1 MARLI
6 WFPLTL
12 ACATLAAVWLQTAPV
27 ADQGGEITGL
37 SRANLTQTV
46 AEITTHPHVAGSAP
60 QLLVR
65 DYLVRRLEQL
75 GLTVEVQRANG
86 VRQTPRF
93 DRPIA
98 FSPVENL
105 IAILPGR
112 DRSKPAVALMAHY
125 DSVPFAPGAG
135 DDAAGTAA
143 LLETARLIAAGP
155 TPERDVVFL
164 ITDGEEQGLIGA
176 QTFFDDHPLAKHIG
190 AVVNI
195 EARGSAGPATM
206 FQTSSGNSALIDLW
220 AKNAVAPSGN
230 SLSSA
235 VYRLLPND
243 SDLSVALAAG
253 KIGINAAFV
262 GQQFDYHDPM
272 DNGANL
278 DPRTLAHL
286 GQFALTTT
294 RALAMA
300 QTLPEAKADSI
311 YFDVFHQFVVR
322 YSQGLGWSLLGLALV
337 CLALIDP
344 ARLGTTRRAVL
355 VQAAVIM
362 AATLVAGLACYAV
375 AKLFYPG
382 GAIAMRAQLAQTD
395 LAMWVYLALCF
406 GMALWIRPRAAT
418 WLGAMV
424 VVFALALAS
433 QIALPG
439 ASWLFVWPLLISLGL
454 GLMAGRFGQA
464 RTQLETASLI
474 LGGIALCFALSLT
487 FYAYVSI
494 GSMMPGVLALAIP
507 FILMLLG
514 PLITPWGDGK
524 PARWGAV
531 ALWMIAGLGV
541 LGLATTSAFSARHP
555 RPGDIFY
562 LTDLDH
568 QTAYWAST
576 SGQAELPGHKGSK
589 RAFEGLNGLVL
600 WQTPAPATAF
610 EAPRID
616 LAVQGQTGQL
626 TVSTRQ
632 RPRQFIMALRPTGP
646 LDQVM
651 LNGKPVLLP
660 PGQWTRFRTRA
671 DAPID
676 LRLEFVSARPGT
688 ISLQYLVATNDMPDF
703 GPRPNGPP
711 TNWTILSGTHAVLG
725 SQTLTWP

>member
-6 WFPLTL
+6 WFPISL

-27 ADQGGEITGL
+27 ADHGGEITGL

-46 AEITTHPHVAGSAP
+46 ADMTTQPHVAGSAQ

-65 DYLVRRLEQL
+65 DYLVRRLEGL
-75 GLTVEVQRANG
+75 GLSVEVQRANG

-105 IAILPGR
+105 IAVLPGR

-190 AVVNI
+190 AVVNV

-206 FQTSSGNSALIDLW
+206 FQTSGGNSDLIDLW
-220 AKNAVAPSGN
+220 ARNAVAPSGN

-243 SDLSVALAAG
+243 SDLSVSLAAG

-262 GQQFDYHDPM
+262 GHQFDYHDPM
-272 DNGANL
+272 DNAANL

-300 QTLPEAKADSI
+300 QTLPEANADSI
-311 YFDVFHQFVVR
+311 YFDVFRQFVVR
-322 YSQGLGWSLLGLALV
+322 YSQGLGWGLLGLALIG
-337 CLALIDP
+337 LALIDP

-355 VQAAVIM
+355 IQAAVIM
-362 AATLVAGLACYAV
+362 AATMVAGLACYAV
-375 AKLFYPG
+375 AKLLYPG
-382 GAIAMRAQLAQTD
+382 GTITMRAQLAQTD

-406 GMALWIRPRAAT
+406 GTALWIRPRPAT

-464 RTQLETASLI
+464 RTRLETASLI
-474 LGGIALCFALSLT
+474 LGGIALCFALSLIV
-487 FYAYVSI
+487 YAYVSI
-494 GSMMPGVLALAIP
+494 GSMMPGVVALAIP

-531 ALWMIAGLGV
+531 ALWMVAGLGV
-541 LGLATTSAFSARHP
+541 LGLATSNPFTDRHP
-555 RPGDIFY
+555 RPGDLFY
-562 LTDLDH
+562 LTDLER

-576 SGQAELPGHKGSK
+576 SGHNELPGQKGSK
-589 RAFEGLNGLVL
+589 RAFEGLKGLDL
-600 WQTPAPATAF
+600 WQTPAPVTAF
-610 EAPRID
+610 EAPRIGF
-616 LAVQGQTGQL
+616 AVQGQAGQL

-632 RPRQFIMALRPTGP
+632 RPRQFVMALRPSGP
-646 LDQVM
+646 LEQVR
-651 LNGKPVLLP
+651 LNGKAVSLP
-660 PGQWTRFRTRA
+660 QGQWTRFRTRA

-676 LRLEFVSARPGT
+676 LKLDFVSAQPGS
-688 ISLQYLVATNDMPDF
+688 IKLQYLTATEGMPDF

-725 SQTLTWP
+725 SQTLSWP

>member
-6 WFPLTL
+6 WFPIGL

-27 ADQGGEITGL
+27 ADQGGAITGL
-37 SRANLTQTV
+37 SRANLAQTV
-46 AEITTHPHVAGSAP
+46 ADMTVKPHVAGSP
-60 QLLVR
+60 QQLRVR
-65 DYLVRRLEQL
+65 DYLVQRLEGL
-75 GLTVEVQRANG
+75 GLTVEIQRANG

-105 IAILPGR
+105 IAVLPGR
-112 DRSKPAVALMAHY
+112 DASKPAVALMTHY
-125 DSVPFAPGAG
+125 DSVSFAPGAS

-143 LLETARLIAAGP
+143 LLETARLLAAGP
-155 TPERDVVFL
+155 RPERDVVFL

-190 AVVNI
+190 AVVNV

-206 FQTSSGNSALIDLW
+206 FQTSSGNVALIDLW
-220 AKNAVAPSGN
+220 AKHAVAPSGN

-243 SDLSVALAAG
+243 SDLSVSLAAG
-253 KIGINAAFV
+253 KLGINAAFV
-262 GQQFDYHDPM
+262 GHQFDYHDPM
-272 DNGANL
+272 DNAANL

-300 QTLPEAKADSI
+300 QTLPEAKEDSI

-322 YSQGLGWSLLGLALV
+322 YSQGLGWGLLGLALV
-337 CLALIDP
+337 GLALIDP
-344 ARLGTTRRAVL
+344 KRLGTTRRAVL

-362 AATLVAGLACYAV
+362 AATLVACLACYAV
-375 AKLFYPG
+375 AKLLYPG
-382 GAIAMRAQLAQTD
+382 GTMAMRAQLAQTD
-395 LAMWVYLALCF
+395 LAMWVYLAMCF
-406 GMALWIRPRAAT
+406 GVALWIRPRPAT

-424 VVFALALAS
+424 VVFVLALAS

-439 ASWLFVWPLLISLGL
+439 ASWLFVWPLLVSLGL
-454 GLMAGRFGQA
+454 GLIAERFGQA
-464 RTQLETASLI
+464 RNGLEATSMV
-474 LGGIALCFALSLT
+474 LGGIALCFALSLIV
-487 FYAYVSI
+487 YAYVSI
-494 GSMMPGVLALAIP
+494 GSMMPGVVALAIP
-507 FILMLLG
+507 FICMLLG
-514 PLITPWGDGK
+514 PLMTPWGEAK
-524 PARWGAV
+524 PARWGALT
-531 ALWMIAGLGV
+531 LWVLAGLGI
-541 LGLATTSAFSARHP
+541 LGLATTSPFTARHP
-555 RPGDIFY
+555 RPGDLFY

-568 QTAYWAST
+568 RTAYWAST

-589 RAFEGLNGLVL
+589 RAFEGLSGLVL
-600 WQTPAPATAF
+600 WQTQAPATAF
-610 EAPRID
+610 EAPRIGF
-616 LAVQGQTGQL
+616 AVHGQTGQL

-651 LNGKPVLLP
+651 LNGKPVRLP

-676 LRLEFVSARPGT
+676 LRLEFVSAQPGT
-688 ISLQYLVATNDMPDF
+688 ISLQYLTATDDMPDF

-725 SQTLTWP
+725 SQTLSWP

>member
-12 ACATLAAVWLQTAPV
+12 ACATLAAVWLQTAPL
-27 ADQGGEITGL
+27 ADQGGAITGL
-37 SRANLTQTV
+37 SRANLAQTV
-46 AEITTHPHVAGSAP
+46 ADMTVKPHVAGSTE
-60 QLLVR
+60 QLGVR
-65 DYLVRRLEQL
+65 DYLVRRLEGL
-75 GLTVEVQRANG
+75 GLTVEIQRANG

-105 IAILPGR
+105 IAVLPGR
-112 DRSKPAVALMAHY
+112 DPSKPAVALMAHY
-125 DSVPFAPGAG
+125 DSVSFAPGAG

-190 AVVNI
+190 AVVNV

-220 AKNAVAPSGN
+220 AKHAVAPSGN

-243 SDLSVALAAG
+243 SDLSVSLAAG
-253 KIGINAAFV
+253 KLGINAAFV
-262 GQQFDYHDPM
+262 GHQFDYHDPT
-272 DNGANL
+272 DNAANL
-278 DPRTLAHL
+278 DPRTLVHL

-300 QTLPEAKADSI
+300 QTLPEAKEDSI
-311 YFDVFHQFVVR
+311 YFDVFHLFVVR
-322 YSQGLGWSLLGLALV
+322 YWQGLGWGLLGLALAGLV
-337 CLALIDP
+337 LIDP
-344 ARLGTTRRAVL
+344 KRLGTTRRAAL
-355 VQAAVIM
+355 TQAAVIL
-362 AATLVAGLACYAV
+362 AATLIAGLACYAV
-375 AKLFYPG
+375 AKLLYPG
-382 GAIAMRAQLAQTD
+382 GLISMRAQLAQMD
-395 LAMWVYLALCF
+395 LALWVYLALCF
-406 GMALWIRPRAAT
+406 GMILGIRPRPAT
-418 WLGAMV
+418 WLGAMLV
-424 VVFALALAS
+424 AFGLALAS

-439 ASWLFVWPLLISLGL
+439 ASWLFVWPLLVSLGL
-454 GLMAGRFGQA
+454 GLMAERFGAA
-464 RTQLETASLI
+464 RTRLQAASLI
-474 LGGIALCFALSLT
+474 LGGIGLCFALSLII
-487 FYAYVSI
+487 YAYVSI
-494 GSMMPGVLALAIP
+494 GSMMPGVVALAIP

-531 ALWMIAGLGV
+531 TLWMVAGLGA
-541 LGLATTSAFSARHP
+541 LGLATSSPFNARHP
-555 RPGDIFY
+555 RPGDLFY

-576 SGQAELPGHKGSK
+576 SGDSELPGQKGAK
-589 RAFEGLNGLVL
+589 RTFEGLKGLVL
-600 WQTPAPATAF
+600 WQTPAPVTAF
-610 EAPRID
+610 EAPRIGF
-616 LAVQGQTGQL
+616 AVQGETGQL

-632 RPRQFIMALRPTGP
+632 RPRQFVMALRPSGT
-646 LDQVM
+646 LERVR
-651 LNGKPVLLP
+651 LNGKPVRLP
-660 PGQWTRFRTRA
+660 QGEWTRFRTRA

-676 LRLEFVSARPGT
+676 LTLDFVSAQPGT
-688 ISLQYLVATNDMPDF
+688 ITLQYLTATDDMPDF